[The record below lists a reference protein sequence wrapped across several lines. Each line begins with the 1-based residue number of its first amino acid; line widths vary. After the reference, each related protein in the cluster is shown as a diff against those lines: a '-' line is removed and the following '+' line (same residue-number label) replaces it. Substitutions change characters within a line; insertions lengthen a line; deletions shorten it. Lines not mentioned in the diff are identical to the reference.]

1 MKALA
6 SLRGAWLCAD
16 RNTRWL
22 GVAFVG
28 LAAFGGVAVEL
39 FSPHRHRAIY
49 AMPILLGLGFAF
61 WWAFVGGRLVLL
73 QRDLRESRFPGA
85 SRFIAGCFGLTLL
98 ATVLLPAAILGL
110 GGLPFLQ
117 VLALLVLCAGVGLL
131 WAWLPLAA
139 SMWIGF
145 LPLVANNLGPALGW
159 PSMGD
164 AGFTRF
170 AALWAA
176 LFALTAIGCWRWL
189 LGIDP
194 ARLKTWQ
201 TPMVLRLRCR
211 GGGLSGG
218 WLHAA
223 SLPDHGQTWIAVRPQ
238 ANFDQR
244 AKPARMLRVWLGP
257 PFAPLSRQTRLRQAL
272 LAGVAAVLMAIAAF
286 YQPTHSLTL
295 AGIFWL
301 IFFGAVMVP
310 VMSYARLHLL
320 YAGKRDSEIGELA
333 LLPGLGHTEQA
344 RRTLLRATLGISTL
358 RVALG
363 VVVALPALLLLHAA
377 RVSLPGT
384 LLLAVISGLG
394 SAAGML
400 YVLSGH
406 SADRRRWWHY
416 LVGAGGLIGLM
427 ALLTPLMVYAIGGSR
442 AQDALPGWML
452 PALAAGWALLVV
464 LLIATTRRYLRL
476 FRQRPHPFLQ
486 R

>member
-1 MKALA
+1 MKVLA

-22 GVAFVG
+22 SVTFVG
-28 LAAFGGVAVEL
+28 LAAFGGLAVDL

-49 AMPILLGLGFAF
+49 AIPILLGIGVAF

-73 QRDLRESRFPGA
+73 QRDLRESRLPGIA
-85 SRFIAGCFGLTLL
+85 RFIAGSFGLTLL
-98 ATVLLPAAILGL
+98 ATVLLPAALIGL
-110 GGLPFLQ
+110 GGVPFLQ
-117 VLALLVLCAGVGLL
+117 VLVLLVLCAGVGLL
-131 WAWLPLAA
+131 WAWLPIAV

-145 LPLVANNLGPALGW
+145 LPMAANNLGPALGW

-170 AALWAA
+170 AAWWAA
-176 LFALTAIGCWRWL
+176 LFALMAIGCWRWL

-201 TPMVLRLRCR
+201 TPIVLRLRCL
-211 GGGLSGG
+211 GGGLFGG
-218 WLHAA
+218 WRHAA

-238 ANFDQR
+238 ANFDHR

-257 PFAPLSRQTRLRQAL
+257 PFAPLSRRTRLRQAL
-272 LAGVAAVLMAIAAF
+272 LAGVAAVIMAIAAS
-286 YQPTHSLTL
+286 YPPTHSLAL

-310 VMSYARLHLL
+310 MMSYARLHLL

-333 LLPGLGHTEQA
+333 LLPGLGQAAQA

-358 RVALG
+358 RVTLG
-363 VVVALPALLLLHAA
+363 VAAALSALLLLHAA
-377 RVSLPGT
+377 RVSLPAT
-384 LLLAVISGLG
+384 LLLAVVSGLG
-394 SAAGML
+394 SIAGML

-406 SADRRRWWHY
+406 SANRRRWWHH
-416 LVGAGGLIGLM
+416 LVGAGGLI
-427 ALLTPLMVYAIGGSR
+427 AVTVLLAPLMVYAIGGPR
-442 AQDALPGWML
+442 AHDVLSGWML
-452 PALAAGWALLVV
+452 PALAGGWAVLLVI
-464 LLIATTRRYLRL
+464 LLALTRRYLGV

>member
-6 SLRGAWLCAD
+6 YMRGAWLCAD

-22 GVAFVG
+22 GVTFVG
-28 LAAFGGVAVEL
+28 LAALGGLAAEL
-39 FSPHRHRAIY
+39 FSSHRHRALN
-49 AMPILLGLGFAF
+49 AMPILLGAGFAF

-73 QRDLRESRFPGA
+73 QRDLRESRLPGA
-85 SRFIAGCFGLTLL
+85 SRLIAGSFGFTVL
-98 ATVLLPAAILGL
+98 ATVLLPAAIISL
-110 GGLPFLQ
+110 GGVPFLQ
-117 VLALLVLCAGVGLL
+117 VLALLALCSAGGLL

-139 SMWIGF
+139 SMWIGL
-145 LPLVANNLGPALGW
+145 LPLITINLGPALGW

-176 LFALTAIGCWRWL
+176 LFALTAILCWRWL

-194 ARLKTWQ
+194 AKLKTWQ
-201 TPMVLRLRCR
+201 TPTVLRLRCR
-211 GGGLSGG
+211 GGLSGG
-218 WLHAA
+218 WLNAA

-272 LAGVAAVLMAIAAF
+272 LASAAAVIVAIAAS
-286 YQPTHSLTL
+286 YQPTHSLAL

-301 IFFGAVMVP
+301 IYFGAVMVP
-310 VMSYARLHLL
+310 AMSYARLHLL

-333 LLPGLGHTEQA
+333 LLPGLGHAEQA
-344 RRTLLRATLGISTL
+344 RRTLLRATLGNGTL
-358 RVALG
+358 RLALG
-363 VVVALPALLLLHAA
+363 VAAALPVLLLLHAPRA
-377 RVSLPGT
+377 SLPVT

-406 SADRRRWWHY
+406 SANRRRWWHY
-416 LVGAGGLIGLM
+416 LVGAGGLIGVT
-427 ALLTPLMVYAIGGSR
+427 ALLMPLMVYVISGPHPR
-442 AQDALPGWML
+442 DALPGWML
-452 PALAAGWALLVV
+452 PALAAGWALLMM
-464 LLIATTRRYLRL
+464 LLIVTARRYQRL

>member
-22 GVAFVG
+22 SVAFVG
-28 LAAFGGVAVEL
+28 LAAVGGLAAEL
-39 FSPHRHRAIY
+39 FSPDRHRAIY
-49 AMPILLGLGFAF
+49 ALPMFLGIGFAS

-73 QRDLRESRFPGA
+73 QRDLRESRLPGT
-85 SRFIAGCFGLTLL
+85 SRFIAGSFGFTLL
-98 ATVLLPAAILGL
+98 ATVLLPAAIISL
-110 GGLPFLQ
+110 GGVPFLQ
-117 VLALLVLCAGVGLL
+117 VLALLVLFAGAGLL

-139 SMWIGF
+139 SMWIGL
-145 LPLVANNLGPALGW
+145 LPLITINLGPALGW

-176 LFALTAIGCWRWL
+176 LFALTAILCWRWL

-194 ARLKTWQ
+194 AKLKTWQ
-201 TPMVLRLRCR
+201 TPTVLRLRCR
-211 GGGLSGG
+211 GGLSGG
-218 WLHAA
+218 WLNAA

-272 LAGVAAVLMAIAAF
+272 LASAAAVIVAITAS
-286 YQPTHSLTL
+286 YQPTHSLAL

-301 IFFGAVMVP
+301 IYFGAVMVP
-310 VMSYARLHLL
+310 AMSYARLHLL

-333 LLPGLGHTEQA
+333 LLPGLGHAEQA
-344 RRTLLRATLGISTL
+344 RRTLLRATLGNGTSRL
-358 RVALG
+358 ALG
-363 VVVALPALLLLHAA
+363 VVVALSALLLLHAPRA
-377 RVSLPGT
+377 SLPAT

-406 SADRRRWWHY
+406 SANRRRWWHY
-416 LVGAGGLIGLM
+416 LVGAGGLIGVT
-427 ALLTPLMVYAIGGSR
+427 ALLMPLMFYAISGPR
-442 AQDALPGWML
+442 TQDALPGWML
-452 PALAAGWALLVV
+452 PAQAAGWALLVM
-464 LLIATTRRYLRL
+464 LLIVTARRHLRL